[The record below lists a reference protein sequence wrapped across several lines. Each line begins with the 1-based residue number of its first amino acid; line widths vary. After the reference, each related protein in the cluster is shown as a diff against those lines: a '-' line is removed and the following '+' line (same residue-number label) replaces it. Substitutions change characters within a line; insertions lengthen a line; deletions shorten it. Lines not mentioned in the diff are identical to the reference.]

1 MVRLIPSRSNESKQ
15 RWNAEHYTQIKVCIM
30 PETADA
36 FKAACAAAGVSM
48 ASVLSKFMADYSQT
62 PIKSKTSNDIFATRR
77 KRRGVIKDI
86 ISQMEQLAL
95 AEERYRDNIPENLQN
110 SKTYDAADQSVSV
123 LYEIIDLLGEIY

>member
-1 MVRLIPSRSNESKQ
+1 
-15 RWNAEHYTQIKVCIM
+15 M